1 MFLNLAM
8 TNHEIIEEA
17 LEVVK
22 PIVFGDSE
30 IGMVGC
36 ALITDKNT
44 IFKGVCI
51 HTVCGM
57 GFCAEHT
64 AIGQMVTQGEYK
76 IKKIVAVHKDKEG
89 NISILAPCGRCRE
102 FMYQTNEENL
112 ETDIVLDQ
120 NKNAKL
126 KELLPY
132 YGWSKKI
139 N

>member
-1 MFLNLAM
+1 M
-8 TNHEIIEEA
+8 TTKQIIKEA
-17 LEVVK
+17 IQVIK
-22 PIVFGDSE
+22 PKKFGDSE

-36 ALITDKNT
+36 ALITDKDT

-76 IKKIVAVHKDKEG
+76 IKKIVAVYKNTEDE
-89 NISILAPCGRCRE
+89 ISILAPCGRCRE

-112 ETDIVLDQ
+112 DTDVVLDI
-120 NKNAKL
+120 NNVVKL

-132 YGWSKKI
+132 HGWCKKI

>member
-1 MFLNLAM
+1 M
-8 TNHEIIEEA
+8 TTKQIIEEA
-17 LEVVK
+17 IQVIK
-22 PIVFGDSE
+22 PKKFGDSE

-36 ALITDKNT
+36 ALITDKDT

-76 IKKIVAVHKDKEG
+76 IKKIVAVYKNTGGE
-89 NISILAPCGRCRE
+89 ISILAPCGRCRE

-112 ETDIVLDQ
+112 DTDVVLDI
-120 NKNAKL
+120 NNVVKL

-132 YGWSKKI
+132 HGWCKKI

>member
-1 MFLNLAM
+1 M
-8 TNHEIIEEA
+8 TTKQIIEEA
-17 LEVVK
+17 IQVIK
-22 PIVFGDSE
+22 PKKFGDSE

-36 ALITDKNT
+36 ALITDKDT

-76 IKKIVAVHKDKEG
+76 IKKIVAVYKNTGGET
-89 NISILAPCGRCRE
+89 SILAPCGRCRE

-112 ETDIVLDQ
+112 DTDVVLDI
-120 NKNAKL
+120 NNVVKL

-132 YGWSKKI
+132 HGWCKNI
-139 N
+139 D

>member
-1 MFLNLAM
+1 M
-8 TNHEIIEEA
+8 TTIQIIKEA
-17 LEVVK
+17 LEVADIK
-22 PIVFGDSE
+22 VFGDSE

-76 IKKIVAVHKDKEG
+76 IKKIVAILKDKKDKV
-89 NISILAPCGRCRE
+89 SILAPCGRCRE
-102 FMYQTNEENL
+102 FMYQTNIENL
-112 ETDIVLDQ
+112 EAHVVLD
-120 NKNAKL
+120 KDKVVKL

-132 YGWSKKI
+132 YGWVKKI
-139 N
+139 D

>member
-1 MFLNLAM
+1 M
-8 TNHEIIEEA
+8 TNEKIIDEA
-17 LEVVK
+17 LQVVSST
-22 PIVFGDSE
+22 VFGDSE

-36 ALITDKNT
+36 ALITENDT
-44 IFKGVCI
+44 MFKGVCI

-76 IKKIVAVHKDKEG
+76 IKKIVAVHKDKDG
-89 NISILAPCGRCRE
+89 KVSILAPCGRCRE

-112 ETDIVLDQ
+112 DADIVLDK
-120 NKNAKL
+120 NKVLKL

-132 YGWSKKI
+132 YGWFKNI
-139 N
+139 D